1 MRARIRTFGRYKYLL
16 RNLIVKDVKLK
27 YRRSILGILWSVLN
41 PLLMML
47 VISAVFSS
55 IFKVSVENF
64 PIYYLTG
71 STLFNMLAETTNSS
85 MTSILDSSS
94 LIKKV
99 YIPKYIFPLEK
110 CMFGFI
116 NFLFSMIAVAI
127 MYVIFGYPVHW
138 TVLLFPIPVLYT
150 LIFSIGLGMILS
162 AMSVFFRDIVHLY
175 SVLLTAWNYF
185 TPIVYPYDILNDK
198 IKSIMRLNPMF
209 HYVKYFRDVLM
220 YNTVPGLTTNL
231 ICAAI
236 AFGTLFIGLLFF
248 KGKQDKFILYI

>member
-1 MRARIRTFGRYKYLL
+1 MRARIKTFGRYKYLL
-16 RNLIVKDVKLK
+16 KNLIVKDVKLK

-64 PIYYLTG
+64 PVYYLTG

-127 MYVIFGYPVHW
+127 MYIIFGYPVHW
-138 TVLLFPIPVLYT
+138 TILLFPIPVFYT
-150 LIFSIGLGMILS
+150 LVFSIGLGMILS

-198 IKSIMRLNPMF
+198 IKAIMHLNPMF
-209 HYVKYFRDVLM
+209 HYVKYCTKFDCELDLRCNRVWNVV
-220 YNTVPGLTTNL
+220 YWTV
-231 ICAAI
+231 
-236 AFGTLFIGLLFF
+236 
-248 KGKQDKFILYI
+248 IL

>member
-1 MRARIRTFGRYKYLL
+1 MRARIKTFGRYKYLL
-16 RNLIVKDVKLK
+16 KNLIVKDVKLK

-64 PIYYLTG
+64 PVYYLTG

-127 MYVIFGYPVHW
+127 MYIIFGYPVHW
-138 TVLLFPIPVLYT
+138 TILLFPIPVFYT
-150 LIFSIGLGMILS
+150 LVFSIGL
-162 AMSVFFRDIVHLY
+162 
-175 SVLLTAWNYF
+175 
-185 TPIVYPYDILNDK
+185 
-198 IKSIMRLNPMF
+198 
-209 HYVKYFRDVLM
+209 
-220 YNTVPGLTTNL
+220 
-231 ICAAI
+231 
-236 AFGTLFIGLLFF
+236 
-248 KGKQDKFILYI
+248 